1 MWTKGS
7 IPLDWHDQQQ
17 LTEFSHSYRQIG
29 LSLLFFRTQNFPSR
43 RWRRGRHPSQ
53 RWTRLIDSEPNKH
66 MLRWN
71 IFWWCFLLL
80 GLQNVFTPIRY
91 YQLGRT
97 PFEGNETQC
106 IGWGEWSWVFSNL
119 PFDYLDPLVWS
130 TPLACPWDPH
140 AESDVIKC
148 PRSYTTKRS
157 LGSGNPFKMSHS
169 YIAEIQARR
178 NINPVH
184 GISFQ
189 GRKNNLYLS
198 LNPIQVQYISHHLS
212 TWWQQGTYSILIPV
226 GINLCACVCWN
237 LPWHSCMFDL
247 ESKTQWNVNC

>member
-1 MWTKGS
+1 MINYFLFKES
-7 IPLDWHDQQQ
+7 SNSLSSAI
-17 LTEFSHSYRQIG
+17 
-29 LSLLFFRTQNFPSR
+29 LSLLFFRTQNSPR
-43 RWRRGRHPSQ
+43 RWRRERHPSQ

-184 GISFQ
+184 GISLQ

-198 LNPIQVQYISHHLS
+198 LNPIQVQYISLLDGNKELILYWFLS
-212 TWWQQGTYSILIPV
+212 VST
-226 GINLCACVCWN
+226 CVCVCFCWN
-237 LPWHSCMFDL
+237 LPWHSCMFNL